1 MLFTYAYGPNYNWLS
16 VLNSRTSYTQ
26 NMQAIREINRTT
38 GSLAVTPVPSVS
50 PVIRDRNL
58 LVSNNQISSDSLD
71 FLKQYQQK
79 LNDLNCSAYKISD
92 LSRTDLWNK
101 IQISNSKP
109 EVATVENLPV
119 DQTPNP
125 ASYDVEVHQLAQKQ
139 VSTLRVANDDG
150 ADRMFRDGTL
160 QIESNRTDE
169 SGKPIRVDIPIKTD
183 GKTNDQV
190 QQDIVNQINVQA
202 QTLGIQASLVTT
214 DDGNQQIQLESTE
227 TGKSS
232 AFLVTAS
239 DNNNRLDV
247 SNQQLAQN
255 LTYTVSKNKE
265 STGIDLPVTRESE
278 SNEKITI
285 DETGNK
291 DLQVDFHSVGK
302 TQIKPEL
309 DTEKII
315 QKAAELVDKFNA
327 AMDFLLEN
335 QDRGTSISKVRDQL
349 KDSVKLSLGMEDV
362 GFSWGTGDKLDV
374 DLPKL
379 ADQLEKDPGKVREIL
394 ERSDFSNDIQKISKE
409 ALNQSSAN
417 LLNQEKKEASNQAAI
432 IQRYYYQ
439 GTTPL
444 VYNYAPYLFQ
454 NPMFFNLYI

>member
-38 GSLAVTPVPSVS
+38 GSLAVTPVPRVS

-79 LNDLNCSAYKISD
+79 LNDLNRSAYKISD
-92 LSRTDLWNK
+92 LSQTDLWNK

-150 ADRMFRDGTL
+150 ADRTFRDGTL

-202 QTLGIQASLVTT
+202 QTLGVQASLVTT